1 VTTRCIRTKIFF
13 VIPRNDKVKNDNEP
27 TVLLKT
33 TLFHI
38 ACFALLSLSGMAQMQ
53 PFALQEVKLTGGPF
67 KQAQDVDLKY
77 ILALDPEKLLAPY
90 LIDAGLP
97 LKAQRYGNWE
107 SAGLDGHIGG
117 HYLSALAMMYA
128 STGEPELKKRLDY
141 MIDQLAQ
148 CQAKNGNGY
157 VGGIPQGKVFWER
170 IHKGDIDGSSFGLN
184 NTWVPLYNIHKLFAG
199 LRDAY
204 EYAGNQQAKQVLVG
218 LGDWF
223 VELIKPLSD
232 EQIQQVLRTEHG
244 GINETFADLYILTND
259 KKYLETAQRLSHRAL
274 LMPLLEKQD
283 KLTGLHANTQIP
295 KVIGYEKIAT
305 LTGKTDWSEAATY
318 FWQNV
323 SQTRSVAFGGNSVRE
338 HFNPTTDFSQLLRS
352 NQGPETCNS
361 FNMLRLSKALFLDK
375 NDVSYLN
382 FYERTLYNHI
392 LSSQHPEKGGFVYFT
407 PIRPNH
413 YRVYSQPET
422 SMWCCVGSGLEN
434 HTKYGEL
441 IYSHS
446 ANDLFVNLFIP
457 STLTWKEK
465 GIRLSQRTEFPY
477 QNQTELVIE
486 QTKPQ
491 VFALQIRYPKWA
503 KNLEVLVNGKAQR
516 IEAKPSGFVAIA
528 RKWKSGDR
536 VTVRFKTSTRLEPL
550 PDGSNWAAFV
560 HGPIVLAAKTSTADL
575 TGLFADDSRM
585 GHETKGKLYPLT
597 SAYALVGDPATYVS
611 RLKPVS
617 SLRFQLDT
625 LTLQPFYEVHDA
637 RYQMYF
643 PTFTQAAFSQQ
654 QARLKQQEAETLAL
668 EAITVDKVNCGEQQ
682 PEVDHAYQGE
692 KSESGY
698 DDERFW
704 RRTRSYIAYQLQNKG
719 QEGKFIEI
727 TALDNLEPQ
736 NVAIY
741 INDAQADTP
750 ATQGKIIRLNVDP
763 KEVIRVKIVAQNG
776 KSTPRIHQIR
786 LLTR

>member
-1 VTTRCIRTKIFF
+1 MK
-13 VIPRNDKVKNDNEP
+13 
-27 TVLLKT
+27 L

-38 ACFALLSLSGMAQMQ
+38 ALFTLLSLSAMAQMQ
-53 PFALQEVKLTGGPF
+53 PFALQDVKLRGGPF
-67 KQAQDVDLKY
+67 KNAQDVDLRY
-77 ILALDPEKLLAPY
+77 ILALNPDKLLAPY

-97 LKAQRYGNWE
+97 LKAPRYGNWE
-107 SAGLDGHIGG
+107 SVGLDGHIGG

-128 STGEPELKKRLDY
+128 STGEPEMKRRLDY
-141 MIDQLAQ
+141 IIGELAR
-148 CQAKNGNGY
+148 CQAQNGNGY
-157 VGGIPQGKVFWER
+157 VGGIPQGKVFWQR

-204 EYAGNQQAKQVLVG
+204 VYAGNQQAKQVLVG

-223 VELIKPLSD
+223 VALMKPLSD

-259 KKYLETAQRLSHRAL
+259 KKYLEIAQRLSHRAL
-274 LMPLLEKQD
+274 LNPLLDQQD

-295 KVIGYEKIAT
+295 KVIGFEKIAM
-305 LTGKTDWSEAATY
+305 LTGKADWSEAATY
-318 FWQNV
+318 FWRNV

-338 HFNPTTDFSQLLRS
+338 HFNPTADFSQVLRS

-375 NDVSYLN
+375 NDASYLD

-434 HTKYGEL
+434 HAKYGEL

-446 ANDLFVNLFIP
+446 VNDLFVNLFIP

-465 GIRLSQRTEFPY
+465 GIRLTQRTNFPY
-477 QNQTELVIE
+477 ENQTELVVE
-486 QTKPQ
+486 QIKPQ
-491 VFALQIRYPKWA
+491 VFSVEIRYPKWA
-503 KNLEVLVNGKAQR
+503 ENMEVLVNGKAQVVDG
-516 IEAKPSGFVAIA
+516 KPSGYVAIS
-528 RKWKSGDR
+528 RRWKAGDR
-536 VTVRFKTSTRLEPL
+536 VTVRFKTATRLEQL

-585 GHETKGKLYPLT
+585 GHETKGSLYPLT
-597 SAYALVGDPATYVS
+597 SAYALVGDPATYLS

-617 SLRFQLDT
+617 TLRFQLDT

-643 PTFTQAAFSQQ
+643 PTFTRAAFDEQQ
-654 QARLKQQEAETLAL
+654 TRLKQQEAEVLAL

-682 PEVDHAYQGE
+682 PEVDHAYKGE
-692 KSESGY
+692 KSESGF

-704 RRTRSYIAYQLQNKG
+704 RRTRSFIYYQLQNKG
-719 QEGKFIEI
+719 LVGKSISI
-727 TALDNLEPQ
+727 TALDDIKPE
-736 NVAIY
+736 
-741 INDAQADTP
+741 
-750 ATQGKIIRLNVDP
+750 NVDFLIDDVP
-763 KEVIRVKIVAQNG
+763 TQIIATGGKTIQLQANNKEVVTLKIVARNG
-776 KSTPRIHQIR
+776 KPTPRINQIR